1 MARLNPVEIIVS
13 DSYLQNPDL
22 FNILNE
28 YREKLT
34 VLPQA
39 RFNSENARKR
49 LLDAFNVSTL
59 DSFGNFE
66 RTEITSAGVLI
77 DYIENTQKGKLPR
90 IETPVKLYENKVM
103 EIDGS
108 TRRSLELL
116 ESAGGDK
123 GNSLLNVMDRTI
135 TGAAGRLLASRI
147 STPLL
152 DIAEIN
158 SRLDIVEFFIA
169 NPQIRNDF
177 RELLRR
183 CPDIERAVSR
193 LSLGRGGPRDLAAVR
208 DALEIIPAVKTLLL
222 SPAGV
227 YKSDMLITQPQA
239 LQNVANRL
247 GYHDGLVNDL
257 ANALDDELPLLA
269 RDGGFIRPGY
279 HPALDEIKA
288 LKEDSHKVIAGLQGK
303 YAEETGIANL
313 KIKYN
318 NVIGYFIEVQSKYA
332 TEMLENKNF
341 IHRQSVLNAAR
352 FTTVELTEL
361 ENKIRGAADKAL
373 AMELELYNNLVRE
386 VIMEVDDISR
396 TAKALAELDVG
407 AGLAELAVEKNY
419 CRPLVDDSLVFEV
432 NEGRHPV
439 VEAAIEK
446 EHGSAFVGNNCR
458 LGDDAS
464 LIWLITGPNMAGKST
479 FLRQNAIIA
488 IMAQMGAYVPCKSAH
503 IGVIDKLFSRVGASD
518 DLARGR
524 STFMVEMVET
534 ASILNQA
541 DERSFVILDEIGRG
555 TATFDGLSIAWAVVE
570 HLHEVNRCRALFATH
585 YHELTTLV
593 NKLPNM
599 SLHCMRIKEYN
610 GDVIFLHEVIDGA
623 ADRSYGIH
631 VAKLAGLPKTVLKR
645 ADEVLKFL
653 ENEGKSSSISQLV
666 DDLPLFALAHACA
679 EKEEAEEKY
688 NPLLEALEK
697 INPDDLT
704 PKQALEKLY
713 ELKSKVRE

>member
-1 MARLNPVEIIVS
+1 MS

-123 GNSLLNVMDRTI
+123 GNSLLSVMDRTI

-169 NPQIRNDF
+169 NPRIHNDF

-688 NPLLEALEK
+688 TPLLEALEK